1 MTTTST
7 EATPTPA
14 AASAVP
20 WDALMATAGDGLQA
34 CSEACNGWQQEVS
47 RFIERR
53 ASENQR
59 SLQALMTARDLTDLL
74 RIQQEWTLQAAT
86 DYTQE
91 AARLTRLFTTLS
103 MTGTTPEVQRVAA
116 LIC

>member
-1 MTTTST
+1 MSTNPETT
-7 EATPTPA
+7 A
-14 AASAVP
+14 AAAAAATP
-20 WDALMATAGDGLQA
+20 WDAVLMSADGLQA
-34 CSEACNGWQQEVS
+34 CTEACTGWQQEAA

-59 SLQALMTARDLTDLL
+59 SLQALMAARDLVDVL
-74 RIQQEWTLQAAT
+74 RIQQAWTLQAAT

-91 AARLTRLFTTLS
+91 AARITRLFTTLS
-103 MTGTTPEVQRVAA
+103 LTGTTPDVQKVAA

>member
-1 MTTTST
+1 MSTTPET
-7 EATPTPA
+7 TPTLA
-14 AASAVP
+14 AMAPWDTIMASA
-20 WDALMATAGDGLQA
+20 DGLQA
-34 CSEACNGWQQEVS
+34 CTEACTGWQQEVT

-53 ASENQR
+53 TGENQR
-59 SLQALMTARDLTDLL
+59 SLQALMAARDLGDVLKV
-74 RIQQEWTLQAAT
+74 QQAWTLQAAT

-103 MTGTTPEVQRVAA
+103 LTGTTPDVQKVAA